1 MKFVL
6 INAAIGFWNRLLTLF
21 GPGRRARDI
30 DDEIAFH
37 LAMRQAEH
45 ERDGLAPEIA
55 RRAAAR
61 QFGNVAAL
69 KEETRDMWTF
79 LSFESLVRDLRYA
92 LRTLRRAPA
101 FALVAVLVL
110 AIGIGAT
117 TAMFSLID
125 AMLVRGLPY
134 PEADRLVVL
143 IGNVQRAGGVE
154 RRGNSYPDHVDWRA
168 KATSFDDMA
177 AYTTLSTTLQGAEE
191 PERIVGEAVS
201 APYFTLLGVSPAH
214 GRGFTPEEDAVPNRG
229 AVVILGDGLWRRRF
243 GADPS
248 ILNRTIRLG
257 TRTYTIVGIMPAGFT
272 GVSDTAQFW
281 EPFAQSGTPFDNRG
295 SRGFQTLARLK
306 PGATIAGARAELDT
320 ISRQL
325 AAAYPQTNDK
335 RAVEVSP
342 LADQLLQ
349 QLRPIVVALM
359 AAVTLVLLIA
369 CANVAGLLI
378 SRSDARQREIAVRTA
393 LGAGPGRLLRQL
405 VTESCVLTMLGALA
419 GMAIAQISLPSLI
432 AASPVTFPTF
442 VRPQLSLSA
451 LAFGIVIAL
460 LTGVMLGLAPMMHA
474 RLPRLSDALKTSA
487 RGGSSGTRSQRL
499 RSALVIVEVALA
511 VVLLAG
517 AGLMIRSIQKLA
529 AIDPGFEAANVL
541 MVNATIPR
549 QTTPSAAPA
558 APGAPAAPAPFVSS
572 HADLLERIGAV
583 PGVESVSL
591 ASDLPYGGSSAVF
604 YSAEGDTTIDA
615 QTMPRA
621 YIHRVT
627 PEFFATLRIR
637 LEAGR
642 TFLLSEEK
650 PDSPAVIVSHNVTR
664 RFWPNQDPIGKR
676 IKLGAPASQNPWL
689 TIVGVV
695 DEVKYRGLPENPT
708 RDPDLY
714 LPYVDRAT
722 QGVVV
727 RTRVEPA
734 SVVPAVRAAIRGANT
749 SILTF
754 NAQTLADVVAQ
765 QSSAS
770 RFTSWLLSVFAATA
784 LVLSVVGLY
793 GVMSYLVAQRTREFG
808 IRLALGASRAEIV
821 RRVMRDGAWR
831 VATGAAIGLA
841 ATTGLARLLAGLVY
855 GVGTFDISSLFAV
868 AMLVVVALAAC
879 GIPAMRATR
888 VNPAIA
894 LRSE

>member
-1 MKFVL
+1 MKRVHD
-6 INAAIGFWNRLLTLF
+6 AISRGSRLLTLL
-21 GPGRRARDI
+21 RRDRRTRDI

-45 ERDGLAPEIA
+45 ERAGLPPEIA
-55 RRAAAR
+55 RRTAAR
-61 QFGNVAAL
+61 QFGNVTAL
-69 KEETRDMWTF
+69 KEQTRDMWTF
-79 LSFESLVRDLRYA
+79 PSFESLVRDLRYA

-101 FALVAVLVL
+101 FTLVAVLVL

-117 TAMFSLID
+117 TAMFSLVD
-125 AMLVRGLPY
+125 TMLVRGLPY
-134 PEADRLVVL
+134 PKADRLVVL
-143 IGNVQRAGGVE
+143 IGNVQRAAGVE

-168 KATSFDDMA
+168 RATSFDDMA
-177 AYTTLSTTLQGAEE
+177 AYTTLNTTLQGSDE
-191 PERIVGEAVS
+191 PEPIPSEAVS
-201 APYFTLLGVSPAH
+201 APYFSLLGVSPTH
-214 GRGFTPEEDAVPNRG
+214 GRVFRPDEDAVPNRD
-229 AVVILGDGLWRRRF
+229 AVTILGDGLWRRRF

-248 ILNRTIRLG
+248 IVGRTIQLG
-257 TRTYTIVGIMPAGFT
+257 PRAYTVVGILPAGFT
-272 GVSDTAQFW
+272 GVSDTAQLW
-281 EPFAQSGTPFDNRG
+281 IPFAMSGTPLDNRG

-306 PGATIAGARAELDT
+306 AGATIADARAELDT
-320 ISRQL
+320 ISGQL

-335 RAVEVSP
+335 RGVEVSP
-342 LADQLLQ
+342 LADYVLQ

-359 AAVTLVLLIA
+359 AAVSLVLLIA

-378 SRSDARQREIAVRTA
+378 GRADARQREIAVRTA

-405 VTESCVLTMLGALA
+405 ITENCLLAMLGAFT
-419 GMAIAQISLPSLI
+419 GMAIAQISLPSLV
-432 AASPVTFPTF
+432 AASPVAFPTF
-442 VRPQLSLSA
+442 VRPQLSLTV
-451 LAFGIVIAL
+451 LAFGIAIAL
-460 LTGVMLGLAPMMHA
+460 VSGVLLGIAPMMHT
-474 RLPRLSDALKTSA
+474 RLPRLGDALKTSS
-487 RGGSSGTRSQRL
+487 RGGSSGLRSQRF

-549 QTTPSAAPA
+549 QTTLPA
-558 APGAPAAPAPFVSS
+558 TPGGPAAPAPPFVTS
-572 HADLLERIGAV
+572 HTDVLERLRAV
-583 PGVESVSL
+583 PGVEAASL
-591 ASDLPYGGSSAVF
+591 ASDLPFGGASAVF
-604 YSAEGDTTIDA
+604 YSAEGDATVA
-615 QTMPRA
+615 AETMPRA

-642 TFLLSEEK
+642 TFLPAEEK

-664 RFWPNQDPIGKR
+664 RFWPHQDPIGKR
-676 IKLGAPASQNPWL
+676 IKLGAPGSQNPWM

-708 RDPDLY
+708 GDPDLF

-727 RTRVEPA
+727 RTRVEPSSVA
-734 SVVPAVRAAIRGANT
+734 SVVRAAIRDGNA

-754 NAQTLADVVAQ
+754 NASTLADVVAQ

-770 RFTSWLLSVFAATA
+770 RFTSWLLTVFAATA

-793 GVMSYLVAQRTREFG
+793 GIMSYLVAQRTREFG
-808 IRLALGASRAEIV
+808 IRLALGASRGEIV
-821 RRVMRDGAWR
+821 WRVLRDGTWR
-831 VATGAAIGLA
+831 VAIGAAIGLA

-855 GVGTFDISSLFAV
+855 GVGTFDISSLLAV
-868 AMLVVVALAAC
+868 ATLVVVAIAAC
-879 GIPAMRATR
+879 GIPAVRATH
-888 VNPAIA
+888 VDPAIA